1 MNNYQFVF
9 ETEART
15 AIHRDGL
22 EDLLNWLH
30 TTDFFT
36 APASTQYHGAEE
48 CGLVKHSLAV
58 YRKFWEIAPV
68 YGFAKTDENLESAAI
83 VCLFHDI
90 CKADFYNVATKNVK
104 DEETGKWYKAP
115 YYRID
120 EKVKF
125 GAHGAKSMY
134 YVMHYMNLNIDEA
147 MAIFHHMG
155 AWDKSQYS
163 NPGTAY
169 SSSILAWLLH
179 VADEADAYAGDDDDE

>member
-1 MNNYQFVF
+1 MLNNYQFVF

-15 AIHRDGL
+15 AIHREGL
-22 EDLLNWLH
+22 EDLLNWLA
-30 TTDFFT
+30 TTDFYT
-36 APASTQYHGAEE
+36 APASAQYHGAEE

-58 YRKFWEIAPV
+58 YMQFWVIAER
-68 YGFAKTDENLESAAI
+68 YGFKKTPENLESSAI

-90 CKADFYNVATKNVK
+90 CKADFYTVAYRNTK
-104 DEETGKWYKAP
+104 DEETGVWHKVP

-125 GAHGAKSMY
+125 GAHGGKSMY
-134 YVMHYMNLNIDEA
+134 YVMKYMKLNEDEA

-169 SSSILAWLLH
+169 STSLLSWLLH
-179 VADEADAYAGDDDDE
+179 LADEADTYITGESV